1 MTGRFEPTR
10 HLPPFSAR
18 LVSYEEI
25 QEPGRAWM
33 RFTVGPQ
40 HCDQHG
46 RLHPG
51 MLATFADGLFGRV
64 VRSTIGVGAVT
75 QRLEFDA
82 LDEIRL
88 GEEVV
93 GEAWLERHEE
103 PFLHMAGRATVGDR
117 PVLRA
122 GGIFVRLGRDS
133 RIVPATLS
141 R

>member
-1 MTGRFEPTR
+1 MSDRFRPTA

-18 LVSYEEI
+18 LVSYQEI
-25 QEPGRAWM
+25 VDPGRSWM
-33 RFTVGPQ
+33 KFTVQPQ

-46 RLHPG
+46 LLHPG
-51 MLATFADGLFGRV
+51 MLGTFADGLFGRV

-82 LDEIRL
+82 LDEVRL

-103 PFLHMAGRATVGDR
+103 PFLYMAGRASVGGR

-133 RIVPATLS
+133 RIKPATLS